1 MDQVNQDEQKA
12 LGIATR
18 DLLLQIFE
26 ADDGGFMVVGGGIRL
41 TPQNLHSLIEAVQ
54 NMVLAAHTM
63 GLGTVIVGAL
73 DAKKAAEILGV
84 PAGYSVVAMLPLGF
98 PEREG
103 NAPPRKEL
111 SEFVFYDKFG
121 H

>member
-54 NMVLAAHTM
+54 NMVLAAF
-63 GLGTVIVGAL
+63 GGKPGSSEN
-73 DAKKAAEILGV
+73 KKI
-84 PAGYSVVAMLPLGF
+84 
-98 PEREG
+98 
-103 NAPPRKEL
+103 RK
-111 SEFVFYDKFG
+111 DN
-121 H
+121 